1 MTPALIRSHRSTY
14 RLALDPTAMPIFN
27 RHSIRVLALAVAI
40 AGCSDRGSTDA
51 GSGGTLVIS
60 TAADADFLLPPLVDG
75 VSARQVTDL
84 LFDHLAEIGNELNT
98 LGDAGFRPRL
108 AERWEWSADSLTIA
122 FHLDP
127 DARWH
132 DGRPV
137 RAADVAFTHDFYSD
151 PSVGSPTAPLI
162 RNIDSVSVR
171 DSLTAVVHFATRMPE
186 QFFNVAYQLHILPSH
201 VLGNVDR
208 SQVRSA
214 PIVRNPIGSGRFRFA
229 RWVPGQVLEL
239 VADTANYRG
248 RPSLDRVLWS
258 IAPDPSAAT
267 TRLFAG
273 EADLYEV
280 MNPASIQELKKHDHL
295 KLVPYPSLAYGFLL
309 FNMRDPK
316 RPTRPHPV
324 LGDVGTRRALS
335 MAVDRERMVR
345 NVFDSL
351 ATVGLGPF
359 ALAMSTA
366 DTTIRQIPYDTAG
379 ARRLLDSL
387 GWRDRNGDGVRER
400 NGQPLEI
407 SILVPSSSRPRN
419 SFAVLIQEQLAQV
432 GARVEIEPLEFVPFL
447 ERQRNKQFDAAVV
460 ALSSDPSPSGIRQ
473 HWGTPGP
480 GEASGTNGGSYSN
493 PLVDA
498 LIDSALTTRDF
509 AAEKAYFKRAYQ
521 AVVDDAPAIWLYNPR
536 LAAGMHRRIQPAG
549 LRADGWHA
557 NLADW
562 TIPTDQRID
571 RDRIGLRS
579 ALAPAADSAAGD
591 SAGR

>member
-1 MTPALIRSHRSTY
+1 
-14 RLALDPTAMPIFN
+14 MPILK
-27 RHSIRVLALAVAI
+27 RLPLLAVAI
-40 AGCSDRGSTDA
+40 LLGGCSDKPRNDA
-51 GSGGTLVIS
+51 ETGGTLVIS

-84 LFDHLAEIGNELNT
+84 LFDRLAEIGNDLNT

-108 AERWEWSADSLTIA
+108 AERWDWSADSLAIT

-127 DARWH
+127 EARWH

-151 PSVGSPTAPLI
+151 PADGSPTAPLI
-162 RNIDSVSVR
+162 RNIDSVTLR

-201 VLGNVDR
+201 LLRDLDR
-208 SQVRSA
+208 SQIRSA
-214 PIVRNPIGSGRFRFA
+214 AIVRNPVGSGRFRFG
-229 RWVPGQVLEL
+229 RWVPGQVVEI

-248 RPSLDRVLWS
+248 RPALDRVLWS
-258 IAPDPSAAT
+258 IAPDPAAAT

-273 EADLYEV
+273 EADVYEILS
-280 MNPASIQELKKHDHL
+280 PASIAELQKHDHL
-295 KLVPYPSLAYGFLL
+295 KMVPYPSLAYGFLL

-316 RPTRPHPV
+316 RPARPHPV

-345 NVFDSL
+345 NVYDSL
-351 ATVGLGPF
+351 ATVGFGPF
-359 ALAMSTA
+359 ARAISTA
-366 DTTIRQIPYDTAG
+366 DTTLRQIPYDTAG

-387 GWRDRNGDGVRER
+387 GWRDANGDGIRER
-400 NGQPLEI
+400 NGRPLEI

-432 GARVEIEPLEFVPFL
+432 GARVRIEQLEFVPFL
-447 ERQRNKQFDAAVV
+447 ERQRAKEFDAAVV
-460 ALSSDPSPSGIRQ
+460 ALSIDPSPSGMRQ
-473 HWGTPGP
+473 HWGTPAP
-480 GEASGTNGGSYSN
+480 GEESGTNGGSYSN
-493 PLVDA
+493 PVVDA
-498 LIDSALTTRDF
+498 LIDSATTTLDL
-509 AAEKAYFKRAYQ
+509 ATAKAYYKRAYQ
-521 AVVDDAPAIWLYNPR
+521 TVVDDAPAIWLYNPK
-536 LAAGMHRRIQPAG
+536 LAAGMHRRIQPEG
-549 LRADGWHA
+549 MRADGWYA

-562 TIPTDQRID
+562 TIPADQRID

-579 ALAPAADSAAGD
+579 AVAPAADTAAGD